1 MEFNMSSSE
10 SIAHAARRGRY
21 PARTCTRS
29 NRTGLL
35 AIELLIA
42 LPIVLS
48 LLLAMVQFSLLMSAR
63 QQVTNAAREGAR
75 VLALGG
81 GADEIRTTVDRFLGE
96 NVAQI
101 NATLSDV
108 NGEPIASGQPV
119 EVTVT
124 IPTRSLVP
132 EMLGIIGFGLGDSK
146 LVSK

>member
-1 MEFNMSSSE
+1 MSLHE
-10 SIAHAARRGRY
+10 LQLHVARSRNSVRRNSG
-21 PARTCTRS
+21 TR
-29 NRTGLL
+29 RRGLL
-35 AIELLIA
+35 AIEMLIA

-81 GADEIRTTVDRFLGE
+81 GGDEVRTTVDRYLGE